1 VKTNILVFNFFVI
14 FFFIHLHNNLIEVRL
29 CLYMCAEQRDGR
41 VMYSILLKGIQVKC
55 IVQLAEKEIPN
66 CMKNLHGGGGI
77 QIVEH
82 IY

>member
-1 VKTNILVFNFFVI
+1 MYINNILSVFWSRFG
-14 FFFIHLHNNLIEVRL
+14 
-29 CLYMCAEQRDGR
+29 AWAQR
-41 VMYSILLKGIQVKC
+41 VS
-55 IVQLAEKEIPN
+55 LAEKEIPN